1 MNDYRAAIV
10 SLNPLQLGL
19 RYGMTLKALIFDVDG
34 TLAETEHNGHR
45 CAFNAAFADEGLDWH
60 WGTELYG
67 ELLAVG
73 GGRERI
79 EAYMAHYQSLSPRR
93 ESALVDRLHASKAR
107 HYVELMERGD
117 IPLRS
122 GVYRLIASEAR
133 EAGLKLAVA
142 TNSSSIS
149 LTSLTLRYFGA
160 TPEEIFDV
168 VVCGDNLANKKP
180 APDAYQLSLE
190 SLNLSA
196 DECLAFEDSYV
207 GLRAASLVQVPTVV
221 TVSKYTAAEDFSAAS
236 LVVSDLGDED
246 SCLTVVND
254 PHGVVAGECFVSIQM
269 LQNLHQQSHSSLT
282 FS

>member
-1 MNDYRAAIV
+1 
-10 SLNPLQLGL
+10 
-19 RYGMTLKALIFDVDG
+19 MTLKALIFDVDG

-45 CAFNAAFADEGLDWH
+45 CAFNAAFADAGLEWY

-79 EAYMAHYQSLSPRR
+79 EAYMAHYKSRSPRS
-93 ESALVDRLHASKAR
+93 ESALVDKLHASKAR

-122 GVYRLIASEAR
+122 GVYRLIAIEAR
-133 EAGLKLAVA
+133 AAGLKLAVA

-168 VVCGDNLANKKP
+168 VVCGDILKNKKP
-180 APDAYQLSLE
+180 APDAYRISLE
-190 SLNLSA
+190 RLGLSA
-196 DECLAFEDSYV
+196 AECLAFEDSYV
-207 GLRAASLVQVPTVV
+207 GLRAASQMQVPTVV
-221 TVSKYTAAEDFSAAS
+221 TVSRYTSAEDFSAAA
-236 LVVSDLGDED
+236 LVVSELGDE
-246 SCLTVVND
+246 SYCLTPKND
-254 PHGVVAGECFVSIQM
+254 PYDVIGNGCFVSIPM
-269 LQNLHQQSHSSLT
+269 LQALHLQTSQAHSDKR
-282 FS
+282 